1 MEPGAKRRTGK
12 EKETLAAV
20 PLFPARLFTMAGEYA
35 GDDGDG
41 MGLAGFDEGVVEGD
55 QRWVPLAA
63 AAWAAANRLVRARLW
78 LKRRSPRTQHPGR
91 AGPGK
96 SPYYGDGVDG
106 APTGI
111 NVPRWSLSQP
121 I

>member
-63 AAWAAANRLVRARLW
+63 GGLGSGEQARSGALAAEA
-78 LKRRSPRTQHPGR
+78 
-91 AGPGK
+91 
-96 SPYYGDGVDG
+96 
-106 APTGI
+106 
-111 NVPRWSLSQP
+111 SQP
-121 I
+121 ADAASWSRRPRQEPVLR